1 MCFLTNRASQ
11 LSFIRC
17 LFLFMK
23 MSRSAFSG
31 RSRFLKSVHT
41 KPAVLN
47 WRSDA
52 TELGGADRYFRTNGF
67 SEVKRAMF
75 FFHHSI
81 GHSERPMGGTWRY
94 FSTSAVK
101 KFFLC
106 LDEE

>member
-41 KPAVLN
+41 KPAVLVKSFSRVKN
-47 WRSDA
+47 TRLA
-52 TELGGADRYFRTNGF
+52 LEFQFQTNMYKLAGNLKSSYICESQLF
-67 SEVKRAMF
+67 GLETVTTFESNCNSLR
-75 FFHHSI
+75 
-81 GHSERPMGGTWRY
+81 
-94 FSTSAVK
+94 
-101 KFFLC
+101 
-106 LDEE
+106 